1 MADELAIFSSNSRCT
16 LSADVKIFKKPQE
29 QNCAALLAFVS
40 MLWCTEALPL
50 FITSTLIPLLA
61 GRLLCMLSCKQL
73 ALLLLCF
80 SACLQAFADFVVS
93 LPLSKWPRHTCIKVL
108 HFVIHQPVLQ
118 VPAAAYH
125 TCVLFV
131 CWRYRER

>member
-16 LSADVKIFKKPQE
+16 LSADVTIFKKPQE

-61 GRLLCMLSCKQL
+61 GWLLCMLCYAVLCYAMLCCAVPVCK
-73 ALLLLCF
+73 F
-80 SACLQAFADFVVS
+80 WSAA
-93 LPLSKWPRHTCIKVL
+93 
-108 HFVIHQPVLQ
+108 
-118 VPAAAYH
+118 
-125 TCVLFV
+125 
-131 CWRYRER
+131 